1 MLPLNTNEPF
11 VSNSYVPLRCKT
23 TTTITTKWGWGW
35 WVGGREAP
43 HQTVCALFQGG
54 AWPLNE
60 LNIHQSISL
69 SLRYLFSCL
78 FINVVV
84 HLGTFNN
91 ATSKDIKRLT
101 NQMTFTFFV
110 IFPEQFLFLLNYQR
124 FLFFSSSFMLRIFL
138 LYYLVFNKLQIYS
151 FIYLCIHFATDLLV
165 HSITYT
171 LSVLQFVLL
180 LNYQAIFI

>member
-23 TTTITTKWGWGW
+23 TTTTTITTKWGWGW
-35 WVGGREAP
+35 GVGGREAP
-43 HQTVCALFQGG
+43 YQTVCALFQGG

-124 FLFFSSSFMLRIFL
+124 VKKKSSSFMLRIFL
-138 LYYLVFNKLQIYS
+138 LYYLVFNKLQIY
-151 FIYLCIHFATDLLV
+151 
-165 HSITYT
+165 
-171 LSVLQFVLL
+171 
-180 LNYQAIFI
+180 

>member
-1 MLPLNTNEPF
+1 MNLLYQIVMYLYDAKQQQQQQNGGR
-11 VSNSYVPLRCKT
+11 VV
-23 TTTITTKWGWGW
+23 GWGKR
-35 WVGGREAP
+35 GS

-124 FLFFSSSFMLRIFL
+124 VIFFPSSFMLRIFL
-138 LYYLVFNKLQIYS
+138 LYYLVFNKLQIY
-151 FIYLCIHFATDLLV
+151 
-165 HSITYT
+165 
-171 LSVLQFVLL
+171 
-180 LNYQAIFI
+180 